1 MMKLKAWSESH
12 KKKFTDNFF
21 FFLQYD
27 LSVYIIPLEE
37 SGGKSI
43 LKSYIEIRLLHQIT
57 VIRRGSSNQNK
68 NL

>member
-1 MMKLKAWSESH
+1 M
-12 KKKFTDNFF
+12 
-21 FFLQYD
+21 
-27 LSVYIIPLEE
+27 IPLEE
-37 SGGKSI
+37 SRGKFI